1 MIFMGLKLSR
11 KIKSLRN
18 FFLKFI
24 EKKSFPLY
32 LIIIVPFSIL
42 KFLYKKN
49 KKKKINHKNSENL
62 DEINQYEFKKT
73 SQNNE
78 DGIIQYIFDKIQL
91 KKINFIEIG
100 FDYYENNS
108 INFLYKVNKGLFIDG
123 SNEKVLK
130 LRSIL
135 KLFYPFKN
143 IKVLSKFVHRDNLN
157 EMINDY
163 FSEKEELDFLS
174 IDVDGNDYYL
184 FENLL
189 IKPKII
195 CIEYNFWYGSNI
207 KCSIPYD
214 KNFIWKQGSLYSG
227 VSLNAL
233 CSLAKNKGYHLIALD
248 TNCVNAFF
256 IRSDLKHNFDILDNI
271 TSFKTPKKYSN
282 KEITTGRE
290 YLLNTKLYFFE

>member
-1 MIFMGLKLSR
+1 MGLKLSR
-11 KIKSLRN
+11 KIKSFRN

-24 EKKSFPLY
+24 KIKSFLLY
-32 LIIIVPFSIL
+32 FIIIVPFSIL

-49 KKKKINHKNSENL
+49 KKKINQKYSQNL
-62 DEINQYEFKKT
+62 DEINKYEFKKN

-108 INFLYKVNKGLFIDG
+108 INFLHKVNKGLFIDG

-130 LRSIL
+130 LKIIL

-143 IKVLSKFVHRDNLN
+143 IKVLSKFIHRDNLN
-157 EMINDY
+157 EIIKNC
-163 FSEKEELDFLS
+163 FSEKEEVDFLS

-184 FENLL
+184 FENLS

-207 KCSIPYD
+207 KCSVPYD
-214 KNFIWKQGSLYSG
+214 KNFIWKEGSLYSG
-227 VSLNAL
+227 ASLNAL

-248 TNCVNAFF
+248 SNCVNAFF
-256 IRSDLKHNFDILDNI
+256 IRSDLRRNFDILDNI
-271 TSFKTPKKYSN
+271 KSFKTPKKYSN
-282 KEITTGRE
+282 NEIITGKE
-290 YLLNTKLYFFE
+290 YLLNSKLHFFE

>member
-1 MIFMGLKLSR
+1 MGLKLSR
-11 KIKSLRN
+11 KIRSFRN
-18 FFLKFI
+18 FFLEFI
-24 EKKSFPLY
+24 KKKSLTLY
-32 LIIIVPFSIL
+32 LIIIVPFSVL

-49 KKKKINHKNSENL
+49 KKKTNQKFSENL
-62 DEINQYEFKKT
+62 DEINKYEFKKT

-78 DGIIQYIFDKIQL
+78 DGIIEYIFNKIQL

-108 INFLYKVNKGLFIDG
+108 INFLHKVNKGLFIDG

-130 LRSIL
+130 LKSVL
-135 KLFYPFKN
+135 KIFYPFKN
-143 IKVLSKFVHRDNLN
+143 IKVLLKFIHRDNLN
-157 EMINDY
+157 EIINNY
-163 FSEKEELDFLS
+163 FSQKEEIDFLS

-184 FENLL
+184 FENLS

-207 KCSIPYD
+207 KCSVPYD
-214 KNFIWKQGSLYSG
+214 KNFIWEHGSLYSG
-227 VSLNAL
+227 ASLDAL

-248 TNCVNAFF
+248 SNCVNAFF
-256 IRSDLKHNFDILDNI
+256 IRSDLRHKFEILDNV

-282 KEITTGRE
+282 YELKKNRE
-290 YLLNTKLYFFE
+290 YLLNLKLHFFE

>member
-11 KIKSLRN
+11 KIRSVRN
-18 FFLKFI
+18 FFLEFI
-24 EKKSFPLY
+24 KKKSFSLY
-32 LIIIVPFSIL
+32 LIIIIPFSIL

-49 KKKKINHKNSENL
+49 KKKINQKYSENL
-62 DEINQYEFKKT
+62 DEINKYEFKKT

-78 DGIIQYIFDKIQL
+78 DGIIQYIFNKIQL

-108 INFLYKVNKGLFIDG
+108 INFLNKVNKGLFIDG
-123 SNEKVLK
+123 SKEKVLK

-143 IKVLSKFVHRDNLN
+143 IKVLSKFINRENLN
-157 EMINDY
+157 EIINSC
-163 FSEKEELDFLS
+163 FSEKEEVDFLS

-195 CIEYNFWYGSNI
+195 CIEYNFWYGSNQ

-214 KNFIWKQGSLYSG
+214 RNFIWKEGLLYFG
-227 VSLNAL
+227 ASLNAL
-233 CSLAKNKGYHLIALD
+233 CSLGKNKGYHLIALD
-248 TNCVNAFF
+248 SNCVNAFF
-256 IRSDLKHNFDILDNI
+256 IRSDLSHYFDIIDNI
-271 TSFKTPKKYSN
+271 SSFKTPKKYSN
-282 KEITTGRE
+282 NEIITARE
-290 YLLNTKLYFFE
+290 NLINSKLSFFE

>member
-1 MIFMGLKLSR
+1 MGLKLSR
-11 KIKSLRN
+11 KIRSFRN

-24 EKKSFPLY
+24 EKKSITLY
-32 LIIIVPFSIL
+32 FVIIVPFSIL

-49 KKKKINHKNSENL
+49 KKITNQKYSENL
-62 DEINQYEFKKT
+62 DEINKYEFKKT

-78 DGIIQYIFDKIQL
+78 DGIIQYIFNKIQL

-108 INFLYKVNKGLFIDG
+108 INFLHKVNKGLFIDG

-130 LRSIL
+130 LKSIL

-143 IKVLSKFVHRDNLN
+143 IRVLSKFIHRDNLN
-157 EMINDY
+157 ETINNF
-163 FSEKEELDFLS
+163 FSEQEEVDFLS

-195 CIEYNFWYGSNI
+195 CIEYNFWYGSNL

-214 KNFIWKQGSLYSG
+214 KNFIWRQGLLYFG
-227 VSLNAL
+227 ASLNAL
-233 CSLAKNKGYHLIALD
+233 CSLGKSKGYHLIALD
-248 TNCVNAFF
+248 SNCVNAFF
-256 IRSDLKHNFDILDNI
+256 IRSDLRHNFDIIDNI
-271 TSFKTPKKYSN
+271 TSFKIPKKYSN
-282 KEITTGRE
+282 NEIITGRE
-290 YLLNTKLYFFE
+290 YLLNSKLHFFE